1 MRLAILTILSTL
13 LLGSLSAV
21 AQDRLP
27 EDRLPEDRLPEIPA
41 DALTDAQ
48 KKASADFLAARGTP
62 VFGPFVPLLRSPELM
77 TNASTMG
84 LHLRYRSVLPLRLSE
99 FIILITAREW
109 TQQLEWHI
117 HAPIAL
123 KAGLDPAIVA
133 AIQEGRRPDA
143 MGAEETL
150 VYAFSTE
157 LHHNKAVSDTT
168 YARAVQTFG
177 EQGAVEMAGINGYY
191 TLLAMSMN
199 MARTALPDGTAPPLP
214 PLVR

>member
-1 MRLAILTILSTL
+1 MPLTDST
-13 LLGSLSAV
+13 
-21 AQDRLP
+21 Q
-27 EDRLPEDRLPEIPA
+27 DRLPEIPA
-41 DALTDAQ
+41 DRLTDAQ
-48 KKASADFLAARGTP
+48 KAASEAFRAARNGP

-84 LHLRYRSVLPLRLSE
+84 LHLRYRSVLPLHLSE

-133 AIQEGRRPDA
+133 AIREGRRPDA
-143 MGAEETL
+143 MGEAEAL
-150 VYAFSTE
+150 VHAFSTE
-157 LHHNKAVSDTT
+157 LHRNRAVSDTT
-168 YARAVQTFG
+168 YARAVAAFG

-199 MARTALPDGTAPPLP
+199 MARTALPDGAEPPLP

>member
-1 MRLAILTILSTL
+1 MPITDATH
-13 LLGSLSAV
+13 
-21 AQDRLP
+21 
-27 EDRLPEDRLPEIPA
+27 DRLPEIPA
-41 DALTDAQ
+41 ESLSDAQ
-48 KKASADFLAARGTP
+48 VSAAEAFRAARGTP

-84 LHLRYRSVLPLRLSE
+84 LHLRYRSVLPLVLSE

-109 TQQLEWHI
+109 TQQVEWHI

-123 KAGLDPAIVA
+123 KAGLDPEIVA
-133 AIQEGRRPDA
+133 ALREGRRPDA
-143 MGAEETL
+143 MGEGEAL
-150 VYAFSTE
+150 AYAFSTE
-157 LHHNKAVSDTT
+157 LHRNRAVSDTT
-168 YARAVQTFG
+168 YARVVAAFG

-199 MARTALPDGTAPPLP
+199 MARTALPDGAAPPLP

>member
-1 MRLAILTILSTL
+1 MRFTNLPVLALF
-13 LLGSLSAV
+13 LLGTPSV
-21 AQDRLP
+21 MAQDRP
-27 EDRLPEDRLPEIPA
+27 TNDRLPEIPA
-41 DALTDAQ
+41 ESLAEAQ
-48 KKASADFLAARGTP
+48 KAAAAQFLAARKTP

-99 FIILITAREW
+99 LIILITAREW

-123 KAGLDPAIVA
+123 KAGLDPDIVA
-133 AIQEGRRPDA
+133 AIREGRRPDA
-143 MGAEETL
+143 MGPEEAL

-157 LHHNKAVSDTT
+157 LHHNKAVSDPT
-168 YARAVQTFG
+168 YARAVAAFG

-199 MARTALPDGTAPPLP
+199 MARTALPEGTAAPLP
-214 PLVR
+214 PLIR

>member
-1 MRLAILTILSTL
+1 MRTAILPVLSLL
-13 LLGSLSAV
+13 LLGSPPVS

-27 EDRLPEDRLPEIPA
+27 DIPA
-41 DALTDAQ
+41 DKQTEAQ
-48 KKASADFLAARGTP
+48 KKASEDFLAARKVP

-77 TNASTMG
+77 TNASNMG

-117 HAPIAL
+117 HQPIAL
-123 KAGLDPAIVA
+123 KAGLDPAVVT

-143 MGAEETL
+143 MGDEETL

-157 LHHNKAVSDTT
+157 LHRNKAVSDVT
-168 YARAVQTFG
+168 YKRVVDKFG
-177 EQGAVEMAGINGYY
+177 EQGAIEMAGINGYY
-191 TLLAMSMN
+191 TLLAMSLN
-199 MARTALPDGTAPPLP
+199 MAQTALPTGASPQLP
-214 PLVR
+214 PLIK

>member
-1 MRLAILTILSTL
+1 MRFTNLPVLALF
-13 LLGSLSAV
+13 LLGTPSV
-21 AQDRLP
+21 MAQDRP
-27 EDRLPEDRLPEIPA
+27 TNDRLPEIPA
-41 DALTDAQ
+41 ESLTEAQ
-48 KKASADFLAARGTP
+48 KAAAAQFLAARKTP

-99 FIILITAREW
+99 LIILITAREW

-123 KAGLDPAIVA
+123 KAGLDPDIVA
-133 AIQEGRRPDA
+133 AIREGRRPDA
-143 MGAEETL
+143 MGPEEAL

-157 LHHNKAVSDTT
+157 LHHNKAVSDPT
-168 YARAVQTFG
+168 YARAVAAFG

-199 MARTALPDGTAPPLP
+199 MARTALPEGTAAPLP
-214 PLVR
+214 PLIR

>member
-1 MRLAILTILSTL
+1 MRSGEVAIAMQTHESN
-13 LLGSLSAV
+13 AV
-21 AQDRLP
+21 RDRLP
-27 EDRLPEDRLPEIPA
+27 PIQAE
-41 DALTDAQ
+41 ALTDAQ
-48 KKASADFLAARGTP
+48 TEASEAFLAARQTP

-84 LHLRYRSVLPLRLSE
+84 LHLRYRSVLPLHLSE

-133 AIQEGRRPDA
+133 AIREGRRPDA
-143 MGAEETL
+143 MGPEEAL
-150 VYAFSTE
+150 VHAFSTE
-157 LHHNKAVSDTT
+157 LHRNRAVSDTT
-168 YARAVQTFG
+168 YARAVEAFS
-177 EQGAVEMAGINGYY
+177 EQGAVEIAGINGYY

-199 MARTALPDGTAPPLP
+199 MARTALPDGAAPQLP
-214 PLVR
+214 PLIR

>member
-1 MRLAILTILSTL
+1 MRFTNLSILSLL
-13 LLGSLSAV
+13 LLGTSSAM
-21 AQDRLP
+21 AQ
-27 EDRLPEDRLPEIPA
+27 DRLPEIPA
-41 DALTDAQ
+41 EAMSEAQ
-48 KKASADFLAARGTP
+48 KAAAAQFLTARKTP

-99 FIILITAREW
+99 LIILITAREW

-123 KAGLDPAIVA
+123 KAGLDPDIIA
-133 AIQEGRRPDA
+133 AIREGRRPDA
-143 MGAEETL
+143 MGPEETL

-157 LHHNKAVSDTT
+157 LHHNKAVSDPT
-168 YARAVQTFG
+168 YARAVAAFG

-199 MARTALPDGTAPPLP
+199 VARTALPEGTASPLP
-214 PLVR
+214 SLIR

>member
-1 MRLAILTILSTL
+1 MPPTEPHAP
-13 LLGSLSAV
+13 
-21 AQDRLP
+21 Q
-27 EDRLPEDRLPEIPA
+27 DRLPEIPA
-41 DALTDAQ
+41 DGLSPDQ
-48 KKASADFLAARGTP
+48 KAASETFLAARGTP

-99 FIILITAREW
+99 LVILITAREW
-109 TQQLEWHI
+109 TQQVEWHI

-123 KAGLDPAIVA
+123 KAGLDLEIVA
-133 AIQEGRRPDA
+133 AIREGRRPDA
-143 MGAEETL
+143 MGPEEAL

-157 LHHNKAVSDTT
+157 LHRNRAVSDTT
-168 YARAVQTFG
+168 YARVVEAFG
-177 EQGAVEMAGINGYY
+177 EQGAVEMAGMNGYY

-199 MARTALPDGTAPPLP
+199 VARTALPDGATPPLP

>member
-1 MRLAILTILSTL
+1 MPLRSMRSTILPVLSFL
-13 LLGSLSAV
+13 LLGTASAM

-27 EDRLPEDRLPEIPA
+27 DIPA
-41 DALTDAQ
+41 ESLSEAQ
-48 KKASADFLAARGTP
+48 KAAAAQFLAARKTP

-77 TNASTMG
+77 TNASSMG

-123 KAGLDPAIVA
+123 KAGLDPAVVA
-133 AIQEGRRPDA
+133 AIREGRRPDA
-143 MGAEETL
+143 MGPEEML

-168 YARAVQTFG
+168 YARAIEAFG

-199 MARTALPDGTAPPLP
+199 MARTALPDGATPQLP
-214 PLVR
+214 PLVQ

>member
-1 MRLAILTILSTL
+1 MPLTDST
-13 LLGSLSAV
+13 
-21 AQDRLP
+21 Q
-27 EDRLPEDRLPEIPA
+27 DRLPEIPA
-41 DALTDAQ
+41 EVLSDAQ
-48 KKASADFLAARGTP
+48 VAAAAAFRAARGTP

-84 LHLRYRSVLPLRLSE
+84 LHLRYRSVLPLHLSE

-133 AIQEGRRPDA
+133 AIREGRRPDT
-143 MGAEETL
+143 MGEAEAL
-150 VYAFSTE
+150 VHAFSTE
-157 LHHNKAVSDTT
+157 LHRNRAVSDTT
-168 YARAVQTFG
+168 YARAVAAFG

-199 MARTALPDGTAPPLP
+199 MARTALPDGAEPPLP

>member
-1 MRLAILTILSTL
+1 MRVAVLPVLSILLF
-13 LLGSLSAV
+13 GSLSAL

-27 EDRLPEDRLPEIPA
+27 PLQA
-41 DALTDAQ
+41 DALSPEQ
-48 KKASADFLAARGTP
+48 KAASEAFLAARKTP

-77 TNASTMG
+77 TNASNMG

-123 KAGLDPAIVA
+123 KAGLDPAIVT

-143 MGAEETL
+143 MGPEETL

-177 EQGAVEMAGINGYY
+177 EQGAIEMAGINGYY

-199 MARTALPDGTAPPLP
+199 VAQTALPDGATPQLP
-214 PLVR
+214 PLIR